1 MSERILIQNKI
12 TSIPEHVEDEPSFEE
27 KKENVILEVKPMEEL
42 EEELE
47 EVKTQHIFQK
57 PNNTKKK
64 TKKQS
69 KPKKELSQRQREHLQ
84 KMRNR
89 RSEIAK
95 AKKTNSNNQ
104 TIPVVEK
111 QTIQQETQPE
121 HNISNIKKPRKPYTR
136 KPIQKK
142 EIESK
147 QSFNSNDF
155 FNNMERMLD
164 IMNKYKQYQQPVHRT
179 VNNPIQRTVQKQQ
192 PKQQPKQQ
200 IKQQPKKVE
209 NNDPYNLNFLN
220 GKNLYQNYKN
230 PFNF

>member
-1 MSERILIQNKI
+1 
-12 TSIPEHVEDEPSFEE
+12 
-27 KKENVILEVKPMEEL
+27 MEEL

-57 PNNTKKK
+57 PTNTKKK

-95 AKKTNSNNQ
+95 AKKSNSNNQ

-111 QTIQQETQPE
+111 QTIQQNTQPE

-136 KPIQKK
+136 KQPIQKK
-142 EIESK
+142 T
-147 QSFNSNDF
+147 N
-155 FNNMERMLD
+155 
-164 IMNKYKQYQQPVHRT
+164 
-179 VNNPIQRTVQKQQ
+179 
-192 PKQQPKQQ
+192 
-200 IKQQPKKVE
+200 
-209 NNDPYNLNFLN
+209 
-220 GKNLYQNYKN
+220 
-230 PFNF
+230 

>member
-1 MSERILIQNKI
+1 MSERVLIQNKI

-42 EEELE
+42 EDELE

-95 AKKTNSNNQ
+95 AKKSNSNNQ

-111 QTIQQETQPE
+111 QTIQQKTQPE

-136 KPIQKK
+136 KQPIQKK
-142 EIESK
+142 QIETQ

-164 IMNKYKQYQQPVHRT
+164 IMNKFKQYQQPV
-179 VNNPIQRTVQKQQ
+179 QRPVQRSVQQ
-192 PKQQPKQQ
+192 PVQQKPKQQPK
-200 IKQQPKKVE
+200 KEEPKFKTVE
-209 NNDPYNLNFLN
+209 NEDPYNLNFLN
-220 GKNLYQNYKN
+220 GRSLYQNYKN